1 MSGPRVVTAPLMG
14 TVASIHV
21 HGSAAGSAPVEA
33 AVSAAIAGLQRHEQ
47 VFSTYRADSDISRLR
62 RGDAQITDL
71 DPSVADVA
79 RRCRAAREATG
90 GLFDAERGGWFDPT
104 GYVKGWAVDDV
115 TERYLAGLV
124 RMPGITAV
132 GINVGGD
139 MRLLRD
145 PESDWVWKV
154 GIADPRDGS
163 RMLAT
168 LALDSGAVAT
178 SGTAERGAHI
188 IDPRSGRAADGVL
201 SATIVADD
209 LTTADLWATTAV
221 VAGIDAL
228 DDVRRAPVRSGLVV
242 GAGGEI
248 RRFIEGVDVTVD
260 LVTPTAA

>member
-1 MSGPRVVTAPLMG
+1 MSGPRVFAEPLMG

-21 HGSAAGSAPVEA
+21 HGSAADAVPVEA
-33 AVSAAIAGLQRHEQ
+33 AVAAAIAGLQRHEQ
-47 VFSTYRADSDISRLR
+47 VFSTYRDDSDISRLR
-62 RGDAQITDL
+62 RGDATFADL
-71 DPSVADVA
+71 DPSVAEVA
-79 RRCRAAREATG
+79 RLCRAARVATG
-90 GLFDAERGGWFDPT
+90 GLFDAERDGWFDPT

-115 TERYLAGLV
+115 TERYLAELV
-124 RMPGITAV
+124 GMPGITAV

-145 PESDWVWKV
+145 PESDWVWRV
-154 GIADPRDGS
+154 GIADPVDGS

-188 IDPRSGRAADGVL
+188 IDPRSGRPAGGAV

-221 VAGIDAL
+221 VAGIDDLAA
-228 DDVRRAPVRSGLVV
+228 VRRAPVRSGIVV

-248 RRFIEGVDVTVD
+248 RRFIEGVEVTVGA
-260 LVTPTAA
+260 VTPTAA